1 MTEGL
6 GTGVVNAGEVGPG
19 ATETETAE
27 SSQATES
34 VASENGTEQASVEQS
49 QAEGGSAEEQ
59 RSRQRGPSKLDTIRE
74 LRSKLRD
81 QRSYW
86 ESEIGGLRQQIEELK
101 NGLQS
106 GRSEKKPSKTFWEAP
121 EEVMDER
128 FDSKLSAME
137 KRLLEQ
143 LNSRETQNQQTAE
156 WQSETSEATKFIQ
169 TQKGITPED
178 EEDIAELVRS
188 TPEMQNLRPL
198 QRAKYALYLWREQR
212 GITDKSEAKAR
223 SATVIGA
230 GGTQSG
236 PKTWTESEMEAEI
249 SKLPPDPKSWTD
261 EQKKR
266 FDFLDNEFKRAFNE
280 GRVKK

>member
-19 ATETETAE
+19 AAANETAE

-34 VASENGTEQASVEQS
+34 AASENGTEQASGEQS

-74 LRSKLRD
+74 LRSKLRE

-86 ESEIGGLRQQIEELK
+86 ESEIGGLRQQMEELK

-106 GRSEKKPSKTFWEAP
+106 GRSENKPSKTFWEDP
-121 EEVMDER
+121 EGVLE
-128 FDSKLSAME
+128 SKMTGHLSELE
-137 KRLLEQ
+137 KRIIQRLEQ
-143 LNSRETQNQQTAE
+143 KQSMDQETSE
-156 WQSETSEATKFIQ
+156 WRSETSEATKFIQ